1 MVIIEDKKFMSGR
14 CINKTAD
21 SVAKDAFNLIFNT
34 TMGKIGKISNEEI
47 LGDECLLQQMGEI
60 DIVHTIKVRWRESR
74 EAITLVHQMNIENI
88 REAIVQANQ
97 NRRVLNICKK
107 VIRAKYLRVIKLAT
121 QNNIVCQESGENRI
135 KLITGKYQ
143 ILSKVTSKEF
153 RLMLGGVKVFNKCRY
168 LEDLD
173 NYTMREYLNQVKRLV
188 NTRQK
193 NILLRIWNGDCLS
206 YSRLSHF
213 GIVPTSE
220 CPNCRAFDSPLHML
234 TECVLARQVWQ
245 QLKAKIPIRPSYT
258 LMQYAIGINDSW
270 SVLMVKAEI
279 LKYLM
284 HFRDWTADQIVA
296 CVIMYLKMV
305 NRNNPVISQL

>member
-1 MVIIEDKKFMSGR
+1 LSGR

-21 SVAKDAFNLIFNT
+21 SVAKDAYNLIFNN

-60 DIVHTIKVRWRESR
+60 DIIHTIKVRWRKSR
-74 EAITLVHQMNIENI
+74 EAITLVHHMNIENI
-88 REAIVQANQ
+88 REVIVQARQ

-121 QNNIVCQESGENRI
+121 QNNIVWQELGENRI
-135 KLITGKYQ
+135 KLITRKYQ
-143 ILSKVTSKEF
+143 ILSKVTSNEF
-153 RLMLGGVKVFNKCRY
+153 RLLLGSVKVFHKCRY

-173 NYTMREYLNQVKRLV
+173 DYTMREYLNQVKRLV
-188 NTRQK
+188 NTKQK

-206 YSRLSHF
+206 Y
-213 GIVPTSE
+213 
-220 CPNCRAFDSPLHML
+220 
-234 TECVLARQVWQ
+234 
-245 QLKAKIPIRPSYT
+245 
-258 LMQYAIGINDSW
+258 INDSW

-284 HFRDWTADQIVA
+284 HFQDWTADQIVA
-296 CVIMYLKMV
+296 CAIMYLKMV
-305 NRNNPVISQL
+305 NRNNLVISQL